1 MMMQILWAVSS
12 VGKGHVIRDI
22 SIVEKLKKRSDIE
35 IDWLAPDPAGVFLK
49 ERGYH
54 VLEASAKLKGSGKV
68 YHNIFKECKDVFN
81 LTEYIKADTKLHQH
95 DFEISESVWKGKKYD
110 LLVGDEAFWLL
121 SGFASNWGKKPAPF
135 IFITDFIGT
144 KTIKHHFSDRITTWI
159 NNLKFTYSHIGAD
172 LFVYIGYK
180 EEIPDK
186 RLGMFLPKGNQ
197 WAEKHCCFIKPIANF
212 DPETIES
219 KTELR
224 KKLRLPLNSQIMIAQ
239 VGPEGQYK
247 KRIGIIEKVFEQL
260 RKEYPNTYFLM
271 VCPEK
276 GTKKWIHYHQYLDKL
291 YRYFAAS
298 DFAIIQSGYGKIIE
312 LSALGIPF
320 LAIPLDYHFEQEYIM
335 KHRLKY
341 YGTGKLLELRKHS
354 PEKIASLAKEMMHL
368 TVQPIKVDNGCEM
381 ASIIL
386 NMKN

>member
-1 MMMQILWAVSS
+1 
-12 VGKGHVIRDI
+12 
-22 SIVEKLKKRSDIE
+22 
-35 IDWLAPDPAGVFLK
+35 
-49 ERGYH
+49 
-54 VLEASAKLKGSGKV
+54 
-68 YHNIFKECKDVFN
+68 VFN

-95 DFEISESVWKGKKYD
+95 DFEISASAWKDKEYD
-110 LLVGDEAFWLL
+110 LIVGDEAFWLL
-121 SGFASNWGKKPAPF
+121 SGFASKWGKKPAPF

-144 KTIKHHFSDRITTWI
+144 KAIQHHFSDLITTWI
-159 NNLKFTYSHIGAD
+159 NNLKFTYSHIGTD
-172 LFVYIGYK
+172 LYVYIGSK
-180 EEIPDK
+180 NEIPDK
-186 RLGMFLPKGNQ
+186 KLGMFLPKGNQ
-197 WAEKHCCFIKPIANF
+197 WAEKHCRFIKPIVNF
-212 DPETIES
+212 DPETIEN

-224 KKLRLPLNSQIMIAQ
+224 KKLGLPLNNRIIIAQ
-239 VGPEGQYK
+239 VGPEGQYR
-247 KRIGIIEKVFEQL
+247 KRIDIIEEVFEQL
-260 RKEYPNTYFLM
+260 RHEYPNTYFIM

-276 GTKKWIHYHQYLDKL
+276 GAKSWIHYHHYLDKL

-335 KHRLKY
+335 KYRLNY

-354 PEKIASLAKEMMHL
+354 PETIKKIAIELMNVS
-368 TVQPIKVDNGCEM
+368 VQPIEVDNGYEM